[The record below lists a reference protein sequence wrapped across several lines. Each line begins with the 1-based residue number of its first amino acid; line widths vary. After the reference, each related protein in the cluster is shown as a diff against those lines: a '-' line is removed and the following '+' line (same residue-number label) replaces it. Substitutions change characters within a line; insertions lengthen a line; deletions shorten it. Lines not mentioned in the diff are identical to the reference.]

1 MTSLT
6 KIELDIMID
15 MSSFKKDAAF
25 QTFVETG
32 TYRGDTIFAMEP
44 LFSTLHTIEIKKEFH
59 DACKAKYQGSKI
71 HFHLGDSSKVLP
83 QVLSEIQGDAI
94 FFLDGHWSSK
104 DTGRGEK
111 DVPLFEELDAIHT
124 LLSSRAL
131 IIIDD
136 YRLFGRHPHSLL
148 GLKHSNEDWSAINKR
163 SLVARLKDRV
173 LSSFVHGDRFI
184 ICVGSA
190 KG

>member
-1 MTSLT
+1 
-6 KIELDIMID
+6 
-15 MSSFKKDAAF
+15 MSSLNKEQLDEIIYNSPFKGNSF
-25 QTFVETG
+25 QIFIETG

-44 LFSTLHTIEIKKEFH
+44 MFNKLHTIEIKQEFYEN
-59 DACKAKYQGSKI
+59 CKTKYDGSKI
-71 HFHLGDSSKVLP
+71 TFHLGDSSKILP
-83 QVLSEIQGDAI
+83 QVLSEVQGDAI

-124 LLSSRAL
+124 LIPGRAL

-136 YRLFGRHPHSLL
+136 YRLFGRHPKSLL

-163 SLVARLKDRV
+163 NLIARLKDRV

-184 ICVGSA
+184 ICIDSA
-190 KG
+190 KD